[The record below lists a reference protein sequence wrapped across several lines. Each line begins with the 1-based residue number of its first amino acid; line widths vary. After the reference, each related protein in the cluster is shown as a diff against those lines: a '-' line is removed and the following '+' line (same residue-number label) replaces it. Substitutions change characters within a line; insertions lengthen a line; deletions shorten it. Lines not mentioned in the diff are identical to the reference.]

1 MTGLRH
7 LLAEHPN
14 LDQHIRTR
22 VADAVASME
31 RGRSPS
37 PVDLAGAC
45 LGNSFQTV
53 RALLADGSLPH
64 LLDEHS
70 RDLLQGVGP
79 DELDS
84 YVEILGLPRGR
95 MVETKDL
102 PTFTDPAYGLFP
114 HQVRA
119 VRRLRAALDHSGLAL
134 LHMPTGAG
142 KTRTAMNLVCEVLR
156 EADSAVLWIA
166 STRELCEQAV
176 SEFQTAWGF
185 LGNRRVPVH
194 TMWGGREWTADE
206 IRDGIAVATPQTL
219 HSRLKRD
226 GGEFAV
232 DLAQGVG
239 LIVFDEAHQIVAPT
253 FETTVTQLSAAGNG
267 RSTPIVGLSATPGR
281 TFEGTESDLH
291 LARFFE
297 GNKVPLD
304 TGPEGSSNPVRYLI
318 DNQYLAEPEFRLLT
332 PVGLAPPGQVVDD
345 SFFYPEDDEELRM
358 DPREYVSLVADAVHE
373 LAEEGHERILVF
385 AASVSLSEDI
395 AAALSATGL
404 VADSVHAETDA
415 AMRAAAIERY
425 RGTGSTARALVNYGV
440 LTTGF
445 DAPRTS
451 AAVIARPT
459 KSLVLYSQMVGRAIR
474 GKKQGGNERATVV
487 TVVDP
492 SIPAF
497 GSIAE
502 AFVHWEE
509 HWS

>member
-1 MTGLRH
+1 MTGLQRV
-7 LLAEHPN
+7 LAEHPS
-14 LDQHIRTR
+14 LDRHIRAR
-22 VADAVASME
+22 VAQAVASME
-31 RGRSPS
+31 RGHRPS

-45 LGNSFQTV
+45 LGNSYQTV

-64 LLDEHS
+64 LLDDRG
-70 RDLLQGVGP
+70 RDRLARTAS
-79 DELDS
+79 DDLDG
-84 YVEILGLPRGR
+84 YVEVLGLPRAR
-95 MVETKDL
+95 MVETKNP
-102 PTFTDPAYGLFP
+102 PTFAEPSYGLFP

-119 VRRLRAALDHSGLAL
+119 VRRLRTVLNRSGLAL

-156 EADSAVLWIA
+156 ETDSAVLWIA

-176 SEFQTAWGF
+176 FEFESAWGF

-194 TMWGGREWTADE
+194 PMWGGREWTAE
-206 IRDGIAVATPQTL
+206 GIRDGLAVATPQTL

-232 DLAQGVG
+232 DLAQGLS

-253 FETTVTQLSAAGNG
+253 YETSVMQLSAAGIGGN
-267 RSTPIVGLSATPGR
+267 TPIVGLSATPGR
-281 TFEGTESDLH
+281 TFEGTEADLR

-297 GNKVPLD
+297 GNKVLLD
-304 TGPEGSSNPVRYLI
+304 TGPEGASNPVRYLI
-318 DNQYLAEPEFRLLT
+318 DNQYLAEPDFRLLT
-332 PVGLAPPGQVVDD
+332 PTGLAPPGEVVDA
-345 SFFYPEDDEELRM
+345 SLFYPEDDEELRM
-358 DPREYVSLVADAVHE
+358 DPVDYVRLVADAVHE
-373 LAEEGHERILVF
+373 LAEEGHKRILVF
-385 AASVSLSEDI
+385 AASVGLSEDI

-404 VADSVHAETDA
+404 ISEGVHGETDA
-415 AMRAAAIERY
+415 AMRAAAVERY
-425 RGTGSTARALVNYGV
+425 RAQGSTPRALVNYGV

-459 KSLVLYSQMVGRAIR
+459 KSLVMYSQMVGRAIR
-474 GKKQGGNERATVV
+474 GKKQGGNERATVI

-492 SIPAF
+492 AIPAF